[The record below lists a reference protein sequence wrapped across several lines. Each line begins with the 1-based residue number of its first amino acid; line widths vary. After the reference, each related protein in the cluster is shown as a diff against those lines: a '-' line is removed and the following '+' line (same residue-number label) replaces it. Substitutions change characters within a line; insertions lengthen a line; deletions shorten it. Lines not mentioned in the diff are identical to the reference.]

1 MSWRK
6 QKTHREEV
14 TAVKRALRKAGIPFV
29 SVKHGTGTAWAWL
42 EINIGPDPN
51 SQNWQY
57 SKEWRKRTDQVLRI
71 AQDVTGRHGDYDGE
85 INILTQEE

>member
-1 MSWRK
+1 MAWRK

-14 TAVKRALRKAGIPFV
+14 TAVKRALRKAGIPFL

-42 EINIGPDPN
+42 EINIGPDPH
-51 SQNWQY
+51 SQDLRY
-57 SKEWRKRTDQVLRI
+57 SEEWSKRIHRVIEI

>member
-1 MSWRK
+1 MAWRK

-14 TAVKRALRKAGIPFV
+14 TAVKRALREAGIPFV
-29 SVKHGTGTAWAWL
+29 SVRHGTGTAWAWL

-51 SQNWQY
+51 LKNWQF
-57 SKEWRKRTDQVLRI
+57 SEEWRKRIDQTLRI
-71 AQDVTGRHGDYDGE
+71 AQEVTGRHGDYDGE